1 MLMYLMLVP
10 RCAKEVHEALEM
22 AMEGH
27 ARLLE
32 QYAEL
37 QEKHIGLLSK
47 NRKIREGVTNLKKLA
62 KKAGVTATETRWFE
76 SQAEQLVAMRIDHEH
91 ERDAAKDEV
100 EGLKMQLRDTADAV
114 QAAGELLVRLKEAE
128 DAVCMAQVTFPCT
141 FIAFFAH
148 FHEQP
153 KC

>member
-1 MLMYLMLVP
+1 
-10 RCAKEVHEALEM
+10 
-22 AMEGH
+22 
-27 ARLLE
+27 
-32 QYAEL
+32 
-37 QEKHIGLLSK
+37 
-47 NRKIREGVTNLKKLA
+47 
-62 KKAGVTATETRWFE
+62 
-76 SQAEQLVAMRIDHEH
+76 
-91 ERDAAKDEV
+91 
-100 EGLKMQLRDTADAV
+100 MQLRDTADAV